1 MHVYWKNFNCVKI
14 AMLPKAIY
22 SGNTLPVKISMIFF
36 LIKLEQIILK
46 FIWSHKRA
54 KLSK

>member
-54 KLSK
+54 KLSN